1 MSSDTQTYIQVWG
14 DFKPP
19 PLGSCGISDEEDC
32 MQVQLILNLCISRI
46 VSISLLFN
54 LFSSMRDLLTAGQP
68 LVINQS
74 KRPIF
79 KNQRPYDHAYAWC
92 PHGRWF
98 LKNQPRRRDQCW
110 HWDHYAFRLFL
121 WSLRLYYRGGLDS
134 CAQGI
139 KRCRIH
145 VGLHDVWVSIITSF
159 LL

>member
-1 MSSDTQTYIQVWG
+1 MFLPSHTWLNHLSISISLILSSDTQTYTQVWG

-19 PLGSCGISDEEDC
+19 LLGSCGISDEEDC

-79 KNQRPYDHAYAWC
+79 KNQRLCDHAYAWC

-98 LKNQPRRRDQCW
+98 LKINREDETSSGTGNITPSDCFCGVFA
-110 HWDHYAFRLFL
+110 Y
-121 WSLRLYYRGGLDS
+121 S
-134 CAQGI
+134 I
-139 KRCRIH
+139 
-145 VGLHDVWVSIITSF
+145 VGV
-159 LL
+159 